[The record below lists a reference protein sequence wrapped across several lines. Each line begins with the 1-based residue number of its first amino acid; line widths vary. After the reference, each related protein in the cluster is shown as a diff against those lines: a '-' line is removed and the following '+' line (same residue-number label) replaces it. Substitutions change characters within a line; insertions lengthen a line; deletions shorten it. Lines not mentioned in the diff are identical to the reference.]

1 MKKYKKKEMII
12 VLILTCL
19 LFSCGPRVKNG
30 FVKEGENTYYYV
42 NDKMQKGWRE
52 INEGWYFFFQGS
64 GIMAKDTMIV
74 DVDGKEYAFDDN
86 GKMFKNKLTRVDVV
100 RHRLDE
106 KGRDVSRDNC
116 NQVAYFGEDGAM
128 LKSND
133 DNIMKVKIYN
143 EAYYVDKNGQV
154 MDEYEYEIIIKNKF
168 ANKYKSK
175 YAIEYAN
182 FEYDID
188 KLFRDG
194 NLLDAK
200 TKLEQYKRVV
210 DRNEYDMIDNITM
223 SNLSKYEDI
232 VNDDNKA
239 IQFIK
244 EYKQKLK

>member
-1 MKKYKKKEMII
+1 
-12 VLILTCL
+12 
-19 LFSCGPRVKNG
+19 
-30 FVKEGENTYYYV
+30 
-42 NDKMQKGWRE
+42 
-52 INEGWYFFFQGS
+52 
-64 GIMAKDTMIV
+64 
-74 DVDGKEYAFDDN
+74 
-86 GKMFKNKLTRVDVV
+86 
-100 RHRLDE
+100 
-106 KGRDVSRDNC
+106 
-116 NQVAYFGEDGAM
+116 
-128 LKSND
+128 
-133 DNIMKVKIYN
+133 
-143 EAYYVDKNGQV
+143 
-154 MDEYEYEIIIKNKF
+154 MDEYEYEIIIKNKY

-244 EYKQKLK
+244 EYKQKLR